1 MAANWGAQEST
12 PKRDPSSLGMGSE
25 GVGMDVQYHSLTEFA

>member
-1 MAANWGAQEST
+1 MGANWCAQEST
-12 PKRDPSSLGMGSE
+12 PKRDPAWLGMGSE

>member
-1 MAANWGAQEST
+1 MAAHWGALEST
-12 PKRDPSSLGMGSE
+12 PTRDPSSLEMGSE

>member
-1 MAANWGAQEST
+1 MAAHWRAQEST